1 MMSIKAAPRTDSRLA
16 ARCAALASLGA
27 AVVHFAVV
35 PAHWQQWALSGVF
48 FAILGLLQLIW
59 ARVVLVRT
67 TLPIL
72 AAGIVLNVGAIT
84 LWALSRTAGAPF
96 GPHAGQAEAV
106 QGADLAALLLEI
118 YVVMGAGWIWYRG
131 LQGQPVS
138 GLASAA
144 VLLGAVGVVT
154 LASTVGVVSSQRHGH
169 HHGPAEA
176 ADTGHHATNAE
187 HADDHR
193 GDNDHDHEPAP
204 VVPLNVGP
212 AAPERAAP
220 LDGGAG
226 APEPPQAPAI
236 EHAPAAPA
244 QPLHDHSSH
253 EH

>member
-1 MMSIKAAPRTDSRLA
+1 MAIKAAPKTDSRLA
-16 ARCAALASLGA
+16 ARCAALASFGA

-35 PAHWQQWALSGVF
+35 PAHWQEWALSGAF
-48 FAILGLLQLIW
+48 FAALALLQLIW

-67 TLPIL
+67 TLPVL
-72 AAGIVLNVGAIT
+72 AAGIVLNVGAIA

-96 GPHAGQAEAV
+96 GPHAGQAEVV
-106 QGADLAALLLEI
+106 QGADLAALLMQI

-154 LASTVGVVSSQRHGH
+154 LASTVGVVSGQRHGH

-176 ADTGHHATNAE
+176 DSGHHATNAE
-187 HADDHR
+187 HADDHHG
-193 GDNDHDHEPAP
+193 GDQHDHGHDPAP
-204 VVPLNVGP
+204 AVPLNVGP
-212 AAPERAAP
+212 AAPKHAAP

-226 APEPPQAPAI
+226 APEPPLAPAI